1 MKTKITTL
9 ALFAGLCLSASAV
22 TISWNGNAA
31 TAQIFGLNAG
41 AAMTVGDPSQT
52 SSMVVYY
59 FDYSDYSDIK
69 ALGKV
74 AATDDTLRSYVVAQA
89 AGQTSTSASAA
100 GRAKNS
106 GTNTSYE
113 DAGAT
118 FFARAYSTFD
128 GKDYFIDLF
137 GGQES
142 DGTWKLTASGDSR
155 VTQKFNWVQATSAAN
170 SPYGGATADAV
181 GTKNAWVAVPEPSV
195 ALMGLLG
202 LGMLIKRRRA

>member
-1 MKTKITTL
+1 
-9 ALFAGLCLSASAV
+9 
-22 TISWNGNAA
+22 
-31 TAQIFGLNAG
+31 
-41 AAMTVGDPSQT
+41 MTVGDPSQT
-52 SSMVVYY
+52 SSLVVYY

-89 AGQTSTSASAA
+89 AGQTSTGASAA
-100 GRAKNS
+100 GRVKLS
-106 GTNTSYE
+106 TTNTSYE

-118 FFARAYSTFD
+118 FFARAYATFD

-137 GGQES
+137 GGNES
-142 DGTWKLTASGDSR
+142 DGTWKLTASGDAR
-155 VTQKFNWVQATSAAN
+155 TTQKFSWVTPASG
-170 SPYGGATADAV
+170 SSYGGATADAV

>member
-142 DGTWKLTASGDSR
+142 DGTWKLSASGDAR
-155 VTQKFNWVQATSAAN
+155 TTEKFAWVTPASGT
-170 SPYGGATADAV
+170 YGGATADAV

>member
-74 AATDDTLRSYVVAQA
+74 AATDDTLRSYAVASA
-89 AGQTSTSASAA
+89 NGQTTDNAGAA
-100 GRAKNS
+100 GRVAKS
-106 GTNTSYE
+106 STNTSYE

-142 DGTWKLTASGDSR
+142 DGTWKLTSSGDAR
-155 VTQKFNWVQATSAAN
+155 VSQKFAFKDAT
-170 SPYGGATADAV
+170 YGGAVADAV